1 MEYKHIVMQTL
12 SEIPPSCGNGTVY
25 PLIRQRKLTVQDVN
39 QVPQGSWNIYTI
51 PFGMESYKMF
61 DIQLLIHDNEVYLKP
76 KTPYFSAEFEKLFN
90 FGIQCKHYD
99 EQKVIKVKSPPDYYK
114 DFNL

>member
-12 SEIPPSCGNGTVY
+12 SEIPSSCGNGTVY

-61 DIQLLIHDNEVYLKP
+61 DIQVLIHDNEVYMKP

-90 FGIQCKHYD
+90 FGIQCKHYN